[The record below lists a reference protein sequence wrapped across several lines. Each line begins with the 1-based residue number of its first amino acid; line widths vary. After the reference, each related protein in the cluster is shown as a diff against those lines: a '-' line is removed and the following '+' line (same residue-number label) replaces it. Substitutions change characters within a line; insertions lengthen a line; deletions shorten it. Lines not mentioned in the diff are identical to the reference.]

1 MNTKKIV
8 IGGIV
13 GGVAF
18 FLLGWLLWGILLHN
32 YMMTN
37 YNQCA
42 MRPMEQMVWWALI
55 LANLAW
61 GFVLSVIFDWS
72 GTSGWKAG
80 AEKGAIF
87 GILTCIA
94 IDLGQ
99 YSMSTTFSNIGA
111 VIVDIIATVIMVA
124 IGGAIIAW
132 AMGTVKK
139 KA

>member
-1 MNTKKIV
+1 MNTRKIV
-8 IGGIV
+8 IGGVV

-18 FLLGWLLWGILLHN
+18 FLLGWLIWGILLHN
-32 YMMTN
+32 YMMAN

-42 MRPMEQMVWWALI
+42 MRPMDQMVWWALI

-61 GFVLSVIFDWS
+61 GFVLSVVFDWS
-72 GTSGWKAG
+72 NTSGWKAG

-87 GILTCIA
+87 GLLTSLA

-99 YSMSTTFSNIGA
+99 HSMSTAFSSHVALVVDVIG
-111 VIVDIIATVIMVA
+111 TVVMVA
-124 IGGAIIAW
+124 IGGALIGW
-132 AMGTVKK
+132 AMGAAKK